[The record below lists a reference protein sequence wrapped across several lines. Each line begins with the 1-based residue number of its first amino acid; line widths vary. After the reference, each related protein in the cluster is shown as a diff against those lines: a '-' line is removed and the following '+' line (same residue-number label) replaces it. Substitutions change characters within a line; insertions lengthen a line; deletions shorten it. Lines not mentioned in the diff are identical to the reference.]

1 MMLFLGI
8 LVAASIVIIS
18 FIASLTIGVALD
30 DFFDVS
36 YPVMTPILVIGTLFV
51 SLIFIAIPIG
61 EKISKFA
68 NKPSIEI
75 CYLNAVESEELQ
87 EFEKQNKEELSLFR
101 ELYIDKCTK
110 ISKEQRD
117 KAYRCIL
124 VHLMKQANG
133 ANSMRDST
141 INIAALNAS
150 KEAENYKTF
159 AKEASKYTDISF
171 EGDILKLKFKELEV
185 SPLCTCGH
193 CGREVIHEMSI
204 HLNRQECPEGRK

>member
-1 MMLFLGI
+1 MMMLLGI
-8 LVAASIVIIS
+8 LAAVGIVVISIVAS
-18 FIASLTIGVALD
+18 FTIGIILD
-30 DFFDVS
+30 DFFDNS
-36 YPVMTPILVIGTLFV
+36 DPVITPILVIGTLFV

-61 EKISKFA
+61 EKISKSA
-68 NKPSIEI
+68 NKPSVEI
-75 CYLNAVESEELQ
+75 CYLNAVESEALQ

-117 KAYRCIL
+117 KAYQYVLQR
-124 VHLMKQANG
+124 LMKQANDI
-133 ANSMRDST
+133 NSMRNDV
-141 INIAALNAS
+141 INITDLNAS
-150 KEAENYKTF
+150 KETDNYKTF

-171 EGDILKLKFKELEV
+171 EGDILKLKFKELEA

>member
-1 MMLFLGI
+1 MLFLGI

-18 FIASLTIGVALD
+18 IVASFTIGMILD
-30 DFFDVS
+30 DFLDNS
-36 YPVMTPILVIGTLFV
+36 DPVMTPILVVGTLYI

-61 EKISKFA
+61 EKISKSA
-68 NKPSIEI
+68 NKPSVEI
-75 CYLNAVESEELQ
+75 CYLNAVESEALQ

-117 KAYRCIL
+117 KAYQYVL
-124 VHLMKQANG
+124 QHLMKQANG
-133 ANSMRDST
+133 TNSMRDGA

-150 KEAENYKTF
+150 KETDNYKTF

-171 EGDILKLKFKELEV
+171 EGGILKLNFKELEV

-193 CGREVIHEMSI
+193 CGKEVIHKMSI
-204 HLNRQECPEGRK
+204 HLNMQEC

>member
-1 MMLFLGI
+1 MMMLLGI
-8 LVAASIVIIS
+8 LAAVGIVIIS
-18 FIASLTIGVALD
+18 IVVSFTIGINLD
-30 DFFDVS
+30 DFLDNS
-36 YPVMTPILVIGTLFV
+36 DPVMTPILVIGTLFV

-61 EKISKFA
+61 EKISKSA
-68 NKPSIEI
+68 NKPSEEI
-75 CYLNAVESEELQ
+75 CYLNAVKSEALQ

-117 KAYRCIL
+117 KVYRYIL
-124 VHLMKQANG
+124 EHLMKQANG
-133 ANSMRDST
+133 ANSMKDGA

-150 KEAENYKTF
+150 KETENYKTF

-193 CGREVIHEMSI
+193 CGKEVIHTLSI
-204 HLNRQECPEGRK
+204 HLNTQES

>member
-1 MMLFLGI
+1 MTLLGI
-8 LVAASIVIIS
+8 FVAAIIVILCLVAS
-18 FIASLTIGVALD
+18 FFIGLILD
-30 DFFDVS
+30 DIFDNFE
-36 YPVMTPILVIGTLFV
+36 PVITPILVIGALFV

-61 EKISKFA
+61 EAISESA
-68 NKPSIEI
+68 NKPSMES
-75 CYLNAVESEELQ
+75 CYQAALKSEALQ

-117 KAYRCIL
+117 GAYRYVL
-124 VHLMKQANG
+124 EHSMKQANG
-133 ANSMRDST
+133 ANSMRDGA

-150 KEAENYKTF
+150 KETENYKTF

-185 SPLCTCGH
+185 SPSCTCGH
-193 CGREVIHEMSI
+193 CGREVTHEMSI
-204 HLNRQECPEGRK
+204 HLNRQESPEGRK

>member
-1 MMLFLGI
+1 MMMLLGI
-8 LVAASIVIIS
+8 LAAVGIVIIS
-18 FIASLTIGVALD
+18 IVVSFTIGINLD
-30 DFFDVS
+30 DFLDNS
-36 YPVMTPILVIGTLFV
+36 DPVMTPILVIGALFV

-61 EKISKFA
+61 EKISKSA
-68 NKPSIEI
+68 NKPSVEI
-75 CYLNAVESEELQ
+75 CYLNAVESEALQ

-117 KAYRCIL
+117 RAYRCIL
-124 VHLMKQANG
+124 EHLMKQANG
-133 ANSMRDST
+133 ANSMRDGA

-150 KEAENYKTF
+150 KETDNYKTF

-171 EGDILKLKFKELEV
+171 EGGILKLNFKELEV

-193 CGREVIHEMSI
+193 CGKEVIHKMSI
-204 HLNRQECPEGRK
+204 HLNMQEC

>member
-1 MMLFLGI
+1 MMMLLGI
-8 LVAASIVIIS
+8 LAAVGIVVISIVAS
-18 FIASLTIGVALD
+18 FTIGIILD
-30 DFFDVS
+30 DFFDNS
-36 YPVMTPILVIGTLFV
+36 DPVITPILVIGTLFV

-61 EKISKFA
+61 EKISKSA
-68 NKPSIEI
+68 NKPSVEI
-75 CYLNAVESEELQ
+75 CYLNAVKSEALQ

-117 KAYRCIL
+117 KAYQYVLQR
-124 VHLMKQANG
+124 LMKQANDI
-133 ANSMRDST
+133 NSMRNDV
-141 INIAALNAS
+141 INITDLNAS
-150 KEAENYKTF
+150 KETDNYKTF

-171 EGDILKLKFKELEV
+171 EGDILKLKFKELEA

>member
-1 MMLFLGI
+1 MMMLLGI
-8 LVAASIVIIS
+8 LAAVGIVIIS
-18 FIASLTIGVALD
+18 IVVSFTIGINLD
-30 DFFDVS
+30 DFLDNS
-36 YPVMTPILVIGTLFV
+36 DPVMTPILVIGTLFV

-61 EKISKFA
+61 EKISKSV
-68 NKPSIEI
+68 NKPSVEI
-75 CYLNAVESEELQ
+75 CYLNAVESEALQ

-117 KAYRCIL
+117 RAYRCIL
-124 VHLMKQANG
+124 EHLMKQANG
-133 ANSMRDST
+133 SNSMRDGA

-150 KEAENYKTF
+150 KETENYKTF

-171 EGDILKLKFKELEV
+171 EGGILKLNFKELEV

-193 CGREVIHEMSI
+193 CGKEVIHKMSI
-204 HLNRQECPEGRK
+204 HLNMQES

>member
-1 MMLFLGI
+1 MMMLLGI
-8 LVAASIVIIS
+8 LAAVGIVIIS
-18 FIASLTIGVALD
+18 IVVSFTIGINLD
-30 DFFDVS
+30 DFLDNS
-36 YPVMTPILVIGTLFV
+36 DPVMTPILVIGALFV

-61 EKISKFA
+61 EKISKSA
-68 NKPSIEI
+68 NKPSVEI
-75 CYLNAVESEELQ
+75 CYLNAVESEALQ

-117 KAYRCIL
+117 RAYL
-124 VHLMKQANG
+124 YVLEHLMKQANG
-133 ANSMRDST
+133 SNSMRDGA

-150 KEAENYKTF
+150 KETENYKTF

-171 EGDILKLKFKELEV
+171 EGGILKLNFKELEV

-193 CGREVIHEMSI
+193 CGKEVIHKMSI
-204 HLNRQECPEGRK
+204 HLNMQES

>member
-1 MMLFLGI
+1 MMMLLGI
-8 LVAASIVIIS
+8 LAAVSIVIIS
-18 FIASLTIGVALD
+18 IVASFTIGIILD
-30 DFFDVS
+30 DFFDNS
-36 YPVMTPILVIGTLFV
+36 DPVITPILVIGTLFV

-61 EKISKFA
+61 EKISKSA
-68 NKPSIEI
+68 NKPSVEI
-75 CYLNAVESEELQ
+75 CYLNVVESEALQ

-117 KAYRCIL
+117 KAYQYVLQR
-124 VHLMKQANG
+124 LMKQANDV
-133 ANSMRDST
+133 NSMRNDV
-141 INIAALNAS
+141 INIADLNAS
-150 KEAENYKTF
+150 KETDSYKTF

-171 EGDILKLKFKELEV
+171 EGDILKLKFKELEA

>member
-1 MMLFLGI
+1 MMMLLGI
-8 LVAASIVIIS
+8 LAAVGIVIIS
-18 FIASLTIGVALD
+18 IVVSFTIGINLD
-30 DFFDVS
+30 DFLDNS
-36 YPVMTPILVIGTLFV
+36 DPVMTPILVIGALFV

-61 EKISKFA
+61 EKISKSA
-68 NKPSIEI
+68 NKPSVEI
-75 CYLNAVESEELQ
+75 CYLNAVESEALQ

-110 ISKEQRD
+110 ISKEHHD

-124 VHLMKQANG
+124 EHLMKQANG
-133 ANSMRDST
+133 ANSMRDGA

-150 KEAENYKTF
+150 KETDNYKTF

-171 EGDILKLKFKELEV
+171 EGGILKLNFKELEV

-193 CGREVIHEMSI
+193 CGKEVIHKMSI
-204 HLNRQECPEGRK
+204 HLNMQEC